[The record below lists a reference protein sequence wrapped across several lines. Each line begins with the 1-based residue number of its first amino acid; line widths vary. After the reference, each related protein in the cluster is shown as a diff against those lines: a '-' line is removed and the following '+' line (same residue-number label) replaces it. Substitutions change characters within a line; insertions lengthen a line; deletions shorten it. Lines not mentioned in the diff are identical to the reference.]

1 MDSEQF
7 VRILLTVVTP
17 ILTAGVGI
25 AALVIGDWRE
35 RRTQAG
41 QRKLAFEDASRQVE
55 FAKDWWNAS
64 KLIAESPDT
73 ERQAS
78 AQAQAWLDEASALVT
93 EYKQAPA
100 DDGGPRITLRR
111 LLLAYPMHRRG
122 ARVLRGFYYY
132 VLGMVLL
139 QVSGAL
145 AAIFGREDTL
155 GIPNY
160 FSDGQ
165 IYLDLLS
172 IFMYTLVAMGFRF
185 WSLRVEEAQSADAP
199 ERRITLSNTL
209 LLYPFNGSRAQ
220 IARIVYWL
228 WLIFLV
234 VVIVLI
240 VLSAYED
247 LGVLPSN
254 LVALVAWAGWAVGLR
269 YWAASQDERAR
280 AVIPSPA
287 TD

>member
-64 KLIAESPDT
+64 KLIAASPAT
-73 ERQAS
+73 EQSAS

-93 EYKQAPA
+93 EYKQSPA
-100 DDGGPRITLRR
+100 DDGGPTITLRR
-111 LLLAYPMHRRG
+111 LLLAFPMQRRG
-122 ARVLRGFYYY
+122 ARILRGFYYF
-132 VLGMVLL
+132 VVGVVLL

-145 AAIFGREDTL
+145 ASAFGRTDSL

-165 IYLDLLS
+165 IYVDLLG
-172 IFMYTLVAMGFRF
+172 IFVYTLVAMMFRF
-185 WSLRVEEAQSADAP
+185 WSLRVEEARSADSP
-199 ERRITLSNTL
+199 HRRITLSNML
-209 LLYPFNGSRAQ
+209 LVYPFNGSRAH

-228 WLIFLV
+228 WLVFTAAIV
-234 VVIVLI
+234 VLI
-240 VLSAYED
+240 VISAFQD
-247 LGVLPSN
+247 PGVLPSN
-254 LVALVAWAGWAVGLR
+254 LVAVVAWAGWAVGLR
-269 YWAASQDERAR
+269 YWAVSQDERAR
-280 AVIPSPA
+280 AVMPSPA